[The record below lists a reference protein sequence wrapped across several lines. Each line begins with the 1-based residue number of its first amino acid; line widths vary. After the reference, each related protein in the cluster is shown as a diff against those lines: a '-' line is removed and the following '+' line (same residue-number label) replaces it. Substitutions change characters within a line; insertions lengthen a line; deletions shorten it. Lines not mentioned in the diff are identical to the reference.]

1 MIRTNMIR
9 IFVDID
15 YINQHDKQRR
25 VHIEK
30 LSDSIEDVECI
41 VKHFYENDDIKH
53 INCINYNTQKF
64 A

>member
-1 MIRTNMIR
+1 MIRMNMIR
-9 IFVDID
+9 IFVDVD
-15 YINQHDKQRR
+15 YINQHDKQRHI
-25 VHIEK
+25 HIEK

-64 A
+64 T

>member
-1 MIRTNMIR
+1 MIRT
-9 IFVDID
+9 FVDVD

-53 INCINYNTQKF
+53 INYISYNTQKF
-64 A
+64 T